1 MKNKN
6 FSAAEKHFQKII
18 DSRNKVIKRLNN
30 KYDDL
35 LNTKYVLEL
44 ENEELKAKLEYT
56 EKALT
61 ELSKLN
67 NLSPGDIKTL
77 VDKATNINLVCDL
90 ITGKVT
96 KQILGGY

>member
-18 DSRNKVIKRLNN
+18 DSRNKAIKRLNN

-35 LNTKYVLEL
+35 LNTKYTLEL

>member
-6 FSAAEKHFQKII
+6 FSAAKKHFQKII

-67 NLSPGDIKTL
+67 NLSPGDIKML